1 MKKMA
6 IDEAAKFFGVSKEA
20 IHNRIRRGSLEVVIE
35 NGKKFV
41 LVDTKNKTKKTS
53 LKTVSAIERQYNEF
67 LHQEIQELKEKVSKL
82 EGETKTLREEK
93 EKLLVEERK
102 RIEQIY
108 KEKDEQLKSIL
119 NSISSKFMLALQE
132 KEKDEHIDVEIEEK
146 KEIIT
151 LKKFL
156 LKNKVSEKKYKKI
169 KKHILKNLKKDKRF
183 TIDGKKIYLDL
194 KTYSYED
201 ILDT

>member
-119 NSISSKFMLALQE
+119 NSISSKFMLALQG
-132 KEKDEHIDVEIEEK
+132 KDKDEHIDVEIEEK